1 MLMVTKRKSS
11 VRVLIVGG
19 GFGGVRTA
27 LQLAKNPANQ
37 ITLISDREEFQY
49 YPSLYSSATGH
60 SHVES
65 WAPLGEIFANYS
77 NVHVYIDKIN
87 YISAESKT
95 VRGESGAVY
104 QYETLVMAIG
114 VVTSYFGIPG
124 LETFTYGIKSEP
136 EIKKL
141 KQRLFIDIAEKNQL
155 DRNYVVIGAG
165 PTGVELSAALGTYL
179 RRLCKHYGVKHHNIK
194 IRLIEAAPRVLP
206 RSSELTSRVV
216 EHRLRQLGVT
226 VETSQKVEE
235 AKARELIVSGRPIES
250 HTIIWTS
257 GVTNNPLFAQFPKIF
272 KLDKRGKVIVDE
284 HMQAHKDIYVIGDN
298 AAMPYAGLAQIAVRD
313 ANALAANLTRV
324 AEGKLPKRY
333 RQNLPISAIPVGH
346 NWAVVEW
353 RFVRI
358 FGLMGGLIR
367 RAADLVGYRD
377 VMPFGTSLHAWIAA
391 VVYEDDYFTPT
402 VTAKKI
408 DTKRAR

>member
-1 MLMVTKRKSS
+1 MVTKRKSS

-65 WAPLGEIFANYS
+65 WAPLGEIFAKYT

-87 YISAESKT
+87 HISAEGKT
-95 VRGESGAVY
+95 IRGESGAVY
-104 QYETLVMAIG
+104 HYDTLVMALG

-124 LETFTYGIKSEP
+124 LETYTYGIKSEY

-141 KQRLFIDIAEKNQL
+141 KRRLFIDIAEKNQL
-155 DRNYVVIGAG
+155 DRNYVIIGAG

-179 RRLCKHYGVKHHNIK
+179 RRLCKHHNVKQHTIK
-194 IRLIEAAPRVLP
+194 IHLIEAAPRVLP

-216 EHRLRQLGVT
+216 EHRLRKLGVN
-226 VETSQKVEE
+226 VQTSQKVEE
-235 AKARELIVSGRPIES
+235 AKAKELIVNGRPIAS

-257 GVTNNPLFAQFPKIF
+257 GVTNNPFYSQFPKVF
-272 KLDKRGKVIVDE
+272 KLDARGKVIVDE
-284 HMQAHKDIYVIGDN
+284 YMQAHKDIYVIGDN

-313 ANALAANLTRV
+313 ANALARNLTRV
-324 AEGKLPKRY
+324 AKGEAPKKY
-333 RQNLPISAIPVGH
+333 RQQLPVTAVPVGR

-353 RFVRI
+353 KSIRL
-358 FGLMGGLIR
+358 FGFMGGMIR
-367 RAADLVGYRD
+367 RAADLIGYRD
-377 VMPFGTSLHAWIAA
+377 IMPLGASLHAWNAA
-391 VVYEDDYFTPT
+391 LVYEDDYFTPT
-402 VTAKKI
+402 VKHKEAR
-408 DTKRAR
+408 TK